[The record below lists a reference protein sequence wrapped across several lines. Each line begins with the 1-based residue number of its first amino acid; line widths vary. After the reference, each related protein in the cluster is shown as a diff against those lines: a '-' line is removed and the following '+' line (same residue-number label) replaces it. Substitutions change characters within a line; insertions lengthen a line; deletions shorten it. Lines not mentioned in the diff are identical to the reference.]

1 MTESAVP
8 AAAAPGGRGRRWAV
22 AGIGIAISIA
32 LLAWA
37 LQGVDLREVGAHIR
51 AARVGPLLAAVVI
64 ATATFLIRMI
74 RWRLLLRR
82 DDGSPVAWSALWHAV
97 AIGFMANNTLP
108 FRAGEF
114 LRSYAASRLGGVRFT
129 AAFSSVAV
137 ERVFDGI
144 AVIALLVVGLAA
156 AGLPSGVT
164 VAGVSVAGAATTAAV
179 VCAVALA
186 VAAAV
191 VAFPLAAERVVRRV
205 VPARGLAERIVA
217 LIEGLRHGLM
227 VLRSPARIAAVVGW
241 SFVLW
246 LVNAASFWIGFSAFD
261 LPVGFA
267 GALLL
272 QGLLVIG
279 ISVPS
284 TPGFVG
290 PFEAVIV
297 AVLALYGIPRD
308 PAFSYAITYHAAT
321 FLPIVLLGIWSLART
336 PIALSDAR
344 RGAA

>member
-1 MTESAVP
+1 MTDTAP
-8 AAAAPGGRGRRWAV
+8 AAAAPSSPLRRW
-22 AGIGIAISIA
+22 GMA
-32 LLAWA
+32 LLGVVISVALLVWA
-37 LQGVDLREVGAHIR
+37 LQGVRLAEVAAHIR
-51 AARVGPLLAAVVI
+51 AARVGPLLVGVAI
-64 ATATFLIRMI
+64 ATATFPIRMM

-82 DDGSPVAWSALWHAV
+82 DDGSPVAFAPLWHAI
-97 AIGFMANNTLP
+97 AMGFMANNTLP

-144 AVIALLVVGLAA
+144 TVIALLVVGLAA
-156 AGLPSGVT
+156 AGLPRDIS

-179 VCAVALA
+179 VCAIALA
-186 VAAAV
+186 GAAAV
-191 VAFPLAAERVVRRV
+191 VAFPLAAERLVRRLI
-205 VPARGLAERIVA
+205 PAHGLAERIVA
-217 LIEGLRHGLM
+217 LIEGIRHGLL
-227 VLRSPARIAAVVGW
+227 VLRSPSRIISVAAW
-241 SFVLW
+241 SLVLW
-246 LVNAASFWIGFSAFD
+246 LVNAASFWAAFAAFD
-261 LPVGFA
+261 IPVGFA

-297 AVLALYGIPRD
+297 AVLALYAIPNDR
-308 PAFSYAITYHAAT
+308 AFSYAITYHAAT
-321 FLPIVLLGIWSLART
+321 FLPIVLLGIWSLATT
-336 PIALSDAR
+336 PIALSDVR
-344 RGAA
+344 RGAV

>member
-1 MTESAVP
+1 MNGGVIP
-8 AAAAPGGRGRRWAV
+8 AAAPRPRPLRRWGMALLGV
-22 AGIGIAISIA
+22 AISVG
-32 LLAWA
+32 LLVWA
-37 LQGVDLREVGAHIR
+37 LQGVALAEIAGHIR
-51 AARVGPLLAAVVI
+51 HAHVAPLAAAVAI
-64 ATATFLIRMI
+64 ATSTFLIRLI

-82 DDGSPVAWSALWHAV
+82 DDGGPVGWGPLWHAV

-144 AVIALLVVGLAA
+144 AVIALLVIGLAA
-156 AGLPSGVT
+156 AGLPSGLT

-179 VCAVALA
+179 ICGLALA
-186 VAAAV
+186 GAAAV
-191 VAFPLAAERVVRRV
+191 VAFPIPAERIVRRL
-205 VPARGLAERIVA
+205 VPAPALAERIVGA
-217 LIEGLRHGLM
+217 IEGIRHGLQ
-227 VLRSPARIAAVVGW
+227 VLRSPSRIAAVAGW
-241 SFVLW
+241 SAALW
-246 LVNAASFWIGFSAFD
+246 LINAASFWVAFAAFE

-297 AVLALYGIPRD
+297 AVLALYSIGND
-308 PAFSYAITYHAAT
+308 LAFSYAITYHAAT
-321 FLPIVLLGIWSLART
+321 FVPIVLLGVWSLART

-344 RGAA
+344 KAAA

>member
-1 MTESAVP
+1 M
-8 AAAAPGGRGRRWAV
+8 
-22 AGIGIAISIA
+22 A
-32 LLAWA
+32 LLGIVISVALLVWA
-37 LQGVDLREVGAHIR
+37 LQGVDLHDVWANIRSAHLL
-51 AARVGPLLAAVVI
+51 PLVLAVAV
-64 ATATFLIRMI
+64 ATTTFLIRMV

-82 DDGSPVAWSALWHAV
+82 DDGTAVPWSALWHAV

-114 LRSYAASRLGGVRFT
+114 LRSYAAGRLGGVRFT

-144 AVIALLVVGLAA
+144 TVIALLVIGLGA
-156 AGLPSGVT
+156 AGLPSGIT
-164 VAGVSVAGAATTAAV
+164 VAGVSVAGAATTAAI
-179 VCAVALA
+179 VCAIALA
-186 VAAAV
+186 GAAAV

-205 VPARGLAERIVA
+205 VPAQALAERIVA
-217 LIEGLRHGLM
+217 LIEGVRHGLM
-227 VLRSPARIAAVVGW
+227 VLRSPSRIAAVAAW
-241 SFVLW
+241 SATLW
-246 LVNAASFWIGFSAFD
+246 LVNAASFWIAFAAFD

-284 TPGFVG
+284 TPGVVG

-297 AVLALYGIPRD
+297 AVLALYGIQRE

-321 FLPIVLLGIWSLART
+321 FVPIVLLGIWSLART
-336 PIALSDAR
+336 PIALSDVR
-344 RGAA
+344 RSAA

>member
-1 MTESAVP
+1 MLP
-8 AAAAPGGRGRRWAV
+8 AAAPQGRMRRWLV
-22 AGIGIAISIA
+22 ALAGIAISVA

-37 LQGVDLREVGAHIR
+37 LQGVELGEVAGHIR
-51 AARVGPLLAAVVI
+51 AARVAPLLLAVAV
-64 ATATFLIRMI
+64 ATSTFLIRML

-82 DDGSPVAWSALWHAV
+82 DDGTAVPWSALWHAV

-144 AVIALLVVGLAA
+144 TVIALLVIGLLA
-156 AGLPSGVT
+156 AGLPSGVS

-179 VCAVALA
+179 VCALALA
-186 VAAAV
+186 AAAAV
-191 VAFPLAAERVVRRV
+191 VAFPLAAERMVRRI
-205 VPARGLAERIVA
+205 VPSRALAGRVVA
-217 LIEGLRHGLM
+217 LIEGVRHGLL
-227 VLRSPARIAAVVGW
+227 VLRSPSRIAAVAGW
-241 SFVLW
+241 SAVLW
-246 LVNAASFWIGFSAFD
+246 LVNAASFWIAFAAFD

-297 AVLALYGIPRD
+297 AVLALYGIPKD

-321 FLPIVLLGIWSLART
+321 FIPIVLLGIWSLART
-336 PIALSDAR
+336 PIALSDVR
-344 RGAA
+344 RSTA

>member
-1 MTESAVP
+1 MP
-8 AAAAPGGRGRRWAV
+8 AAAAPRGRARRWAM
-22 AGIGIAISIA
+22 ALLGIGVSVA

-37 LQGVDLREVGAHIR
+37 LQGVELREVAAHIR
-51 AARVGPLLAAVVI
+51 AARVGPLLLAVAV
-64 ATATFLIRMI
+64 ATSTFVIRMV

-82 DDGSPVAWSALWHAV
+82 DDGSAVPWPALWHAV

-114 LRSYAASRLGGVRFT
+114 LRSYAAARLGGVRFT

-156 AGLPSGVT
+156 AGLPSGVS
-164 VAGVSVAGAATTAAV
+164 VAGVSVAGAATTAAI
-179 VCAVALA
+179 VCALALA
-186 VAAAV
+186 AAAAV

-205 VPARGLAERIVA
+205 VPGHALAERIVA
-217 LIEGLRHGLM
+217 IIEGVRHGLM
-227 VLRSPARIAAVVGW
+227 VLRSPSRIAAVAGW
-241 SFVLW
+241 SAVLW
-246 LVNAASFWIGFSAFD
+246 LVNAASFWIGFAAFD

-297 AVLALYGIPRD
+297 AVLALYGIPKD

-321 FLPIVLLGIWSLART
+321 FMPIVLLGIWSLART

-344 RGAA
+344 RSAG